1 LTELN
6 PVTWAAVSKFQAEA
20 IYRNKISRR
29 SCRPTFSTEFL
40 IKQTF
45 ELRRKSGWSV
55 NPHEKVANLGE
66 QFANFVT
73 CRICHAPTNARF
85 VAKVDMQL
93 LSSYF

>member
-1 LTELN
+1 LGAKRTLPQRLN
-6 PVTWAAVSKFQAEA
+6 ERRIIAPTALIAEA
-20 IYRNKISRR
+20 SDR
-29 SCRPTFSTEFL
+29 L